1 MRLADAAQISEIIQ
15 ADRMRVFRADM
26 LQGRKQ
32 QIIHRADLL
41 FAVRHAAQNL
51 IDVQRNAVLIAD
63 IGLRFGNNA
72 QKHLLEPQKV
82 LAQIHHAILI
92 D

>member
-1 MRLADAAQISEIIQ
+1 MRLADAAQISEIVQ

-63 IGLRFGNNA
+63 IGLRFGNNT

>member
-15 ADRMRVFRADM
+15 ANRMGIFRADM
-26 LQGRKQ
+26 LQSGKQ
-32 QIIHRADLL
+32 QIIHRTDLL

-63 IGLRFGNNA
+63 IGLRLRNNT
-72 QKHLLEPQKV
+72 QKHLLEPPV
-82 LAQIHHAILI
+82 SYTHLTLPTIA
-92 D
+92 